1 MTERKETITTTTT
14 RVINRGL
21 RLSDLPKVAAFKSGQ
36 EITFNGGT
44 WAIIEEVIGDIIWA
58 VDEDGGDHELTE
70 ARID

>member
-1 MTERKETITTTTT
+1 MTERVTTTTT

-58 VDEDGGDHELTE
+58 TDEDGGDHELTE

>member
-1 MTERKETITTTTT
+1 MTERKETIPTTTT

-44 WAIIEEVIGDIIWA
+44 WAIIDEVVGDIIWA
-58 VDEDGGDHELTE
+58 IDEDGGEHELTE

>member
-1 MTERKETITTTTT
+1 MTERVTTTTT

-21 RLSDLPKVAAFKSGQ
+21 RLSDLPKVTAFKSGQ

>member
-1 MTERKETITTTTT
+1 MTKKNIPTPFEI
-14 RVINRGL
+14 
-21 RLSDLPKVAAFKSGQ
+21 GQ

>member
-1 MTERKETITTTTT
+1 MTERVTTTTT

-44 WAIIEEVIGDIIWA
+44 WAIIDEVVGDIIWA
-58 VDEDGGDHELTE
+58 IDEDGGDHELTE

>member
-1 MTERKETITTTTT
+1 MTERKETIQTTTT

-58 VDEDGGDHELTE
+58 TDEDGGDHELTE

>member
-1 MTERKETITTTTT
+1 MTERVTTTTT

-44 WAIIEEVIGDIIWA
+44 WAIIEEVIGDTVWA
-58 VDEDGGDHELTE
+58 TDEDGGDHELTE

>member
-1 MTERKETITTTTT
+1 MTERVTTTTT